1 MISNHNHSPNPYTD
15 LIEHTLI
22 LGAAPCLSWHPS
34 FRASEQR
41 SNDFSAYQI
50 NHGQKMSKNVKHQLV
65 AVTMSRHRYILC
77 HLQEIRR
84 PTGVSCGSCLF
95 VVLLSV
101 LSLSRL
107 SPWRGFLPRL
117 T

>member
-15 LIEHTLI
+15 LIEHTSI

-41 SNDFSAYQI
+41 SNDFSTYQI

-77 HLQEIRR
+77 QCATNRKLPGNPPAYRR
-84 PTGVSCGSCLF
+84 VLW
-95 VVLLSV
+95 VLLVRSATV
-101 LSLSRL
+101 C
-107 SPWRGFLPRL
+107 FVFV
-117 T
+117 

>member
-41 SNDFSAYQI
+41 SNDFSTYQI
-50 NHGQKMSKNVKHQLV
+50 NHGQTNPKKCQTSVGCSDYESTQGH
-65 AVTMSRHRYILC
+65 
-77 HLQEIRR
+77 
-84 PTGVSCGSCLF
+84 F
-95 VVLLSV
+95 VPVCDK
-101 LSLSRL
+101 
-107 SPWRGFLPRL
+107 
-117 T
+117 